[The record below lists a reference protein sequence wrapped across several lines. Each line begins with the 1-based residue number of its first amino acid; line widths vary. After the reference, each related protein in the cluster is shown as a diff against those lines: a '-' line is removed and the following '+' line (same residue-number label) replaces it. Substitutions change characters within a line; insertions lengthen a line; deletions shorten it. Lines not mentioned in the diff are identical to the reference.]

1 MSVPKFLNELLD
13 ARSPTGHEYE
23 AQAVVDKWV
32 EPIADSYRKDIM
44 GNRFATLNLEGDPSV
59 LFAGHIDELGLLIT
73 YIDDKGFLYFETL
86 GGHDLSII
94 SGRRVSI
101 LTAKGVVK
109 GVTGKRAIHLMTP
122 EDRKK
127 VPQTHQ
133 IWIDLGVQ
141 SKKEAEALVSIGD
154 ACVYDQSFELINGT
168 IGVARA
174 FDDKAGA
181 YAILEALRRLS
192 EDKQSLKAKVISVA
206 TTQEEIGTRGAI
218 TAAFSE
224 NPDFAIA
231 VDVGHATDS
240 PDCDARKY
248 GKFVQ
253 GGGPIICKG
262 PNINPIVFDKLKSL
276 AEKES
281 IPYQVE
287 ADARPT
293 GTDVRVI
300 QVAQSGIATGLLSI
314 PLRYMHTPSEMV
326 DLNDIENTVKLLVA
340 FALSLKK
347 GEHGVW

>member
-44 GNRFATLNLEGDPSV
+44 GNRFASLNLGGDPSV
-59 LFAGHIDELGLLIT
+59 LYAGHIDELGLLIT

-133 IWIDLGVQ
+133 IWIDIGVQ
-141 SKKEAEALVSIGD
+141 SKEEANAIVSIGD

-192 EDKQSLKAKVISVA
+192 GDKKSLKAKVIAAA

-293 GTDVRVI
+293 GTDARVI

-347 GEHGVW
+347 GENGVW

>member
-1 MSVPKFLNELLD
+1 MSVPEFLNELLD

-181 YAILEALRRLS
+181 YAVLEALRRLS

-293 GTDVRVI
+293 GTDARVI